1 MKRLLIIAA
10 LAALVAAYFFFGL
23 GDYLTVEGIKQVAGD
38 VGVYYER
45 NPAQV
50 IAGFFLVYV
59 AVAAASLPGAAVMT
73 LAAGALF
80 GVLVGTIIVSFAST
94 LGATLAF
101 LA

>member
-38 VGVYYER
+38 VGAYYER

-59 AVAAASLPGAAVMT
+59 AVAAASLPGAAVMRSAT
-73 LAAGALF
+73 SFCNMRCMSQMAARCVRRWNIS
-80 GVLVGTIIVSFAST
+80 GVEML
-94 LGATLAF
+94 
-101 LA
+101 

>member
-38 VGVYYER
+38 VGAYYER

-50 IAGFFLVYV
+50 IAGFSLVYV
-59 AVAAASLPGAAVMT
+59 AVAAASSGRPPTGETPGQRRDVAA
-73 LAAGALF
+73 A
-80 GVLVGTIIVSFAST
+80 
-94 LGATLAF
+94 
-101 LA
+101 